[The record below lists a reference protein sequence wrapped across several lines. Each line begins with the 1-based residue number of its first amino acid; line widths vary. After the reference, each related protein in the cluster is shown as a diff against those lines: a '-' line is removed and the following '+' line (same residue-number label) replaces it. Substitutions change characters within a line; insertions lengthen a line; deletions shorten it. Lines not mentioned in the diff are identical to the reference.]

1 MLGNIEKKIKSFEN
15 SQNDYVN
22 NIVYRLL
29 VYALDDQS
37 KDLLYTTLS
46 NLNGNIEEAL
56 NDLSEVF
63 TDLTQLESG
72 NSIENSFQK
81 SLFEQYEFCLV
92 TVQNMLNALAMT
104 LQDAI
109 HLEEDMDDKMILYQL
124 SHAQSFLKNS
134 LSSLIDAYDTV
145 LYEKGTHTI
154 QA

>member
-1 MLGNIEKKIKSFEN
+1 MLSNIEDKIKFFKYL
-15 SQNDYVN
+15 QNDYVN

-29 VYALDDQS
+29 VYTLDDQS

-46 NLNGNIEEAL
+46 SLNGNIEEAL

-81 SLFEQYEFCLV
+81 SLFEQYEFCLF
-92 TVQNMLNALAMT
+92 TVQSMLNALSMT
-104 LQDAI
+104 MQDVM
-109 HLEEDMDDKMILYQL
+109 HFDEDLDDKMLLCQL

-145 LYEKGTHTI
+145 LYENGTHTI
-154 QA
+154 KA

>member
-1 MLGNIEKKIKSFEN
+1 MLSNIEKKIEFFGN
-15 SQNDYVN
+15 LQNDYVN
-22 NIVYRLL
+22 NIVYHLL
-29 VYALDDQS
+29 VYTLDDQS

-46 NLNGNIEEAL
+46 RLNGNIEEAL

-81 SLFEQYEFCLV
+81 SLFEQYEFCLF

-104 LQDAI
+104 VQDAI
-109 HLEEDMDDKMILYQL
+109 YLEEDMDDKMILFQL
-124 SHAQSFLKNS
+124 SHDQSFLKSS

-145 LYEKGTHTI
+145 LNENGTHTI
-154 QA
+154 KA

>member
-1 MLGNIEKKIKSFEN
+1 MLSNIENKIESFEHL
-15 SQNDYVN
+15 QNDYVN

-29 VYALDDQS
+29 VSTLDDQS
-37 KDLLYTTLS
+37 KDLLYTILS
-46 NLNGNIEEAL
+46 SLNGNIEEAL

-81 SLFEQYEFCLV
+81 SLFEQYEFCLF

-104 LQDAI
+104 MQDAI
-109 HLEEDMDDKMILYQL
+109 YLEEDMDDKMILYQL
-124 SHAQSFLKNS
+124 LQKQSFFKSS

-145 LYEKGTHTI
+145 LDENGTHTI
-154 QA
+154 KA